1 MGLMHFCCPEPAVG
15 GPTITT
21 TRITTRIITRI
32 TRITTIRII
41 RITTIR
47 IIIITTTRIR
57 IRRITTIIISTST
70 PSYLTPS
77 LSQSCPRSLRV
88 LQQHAGLPVH
98 LRSFV

>member
-41 RITTIR
+41 RITTI
-47 IIIITTTRIR
+47 IIITTTMG
-57 IRRITTIIISTST
+57 
-70 PSYLTPS
+70 PSWAH
-77 LSQSCPRSLRV
+77 
-88 LQQHAGLPVH
+88 QQHQSSYSANWV
-98 LRSFV
+98 LRSEQ